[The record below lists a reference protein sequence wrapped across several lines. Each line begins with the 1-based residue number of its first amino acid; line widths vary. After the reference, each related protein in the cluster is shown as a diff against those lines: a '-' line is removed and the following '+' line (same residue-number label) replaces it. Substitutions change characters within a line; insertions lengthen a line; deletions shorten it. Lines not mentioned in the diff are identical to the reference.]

1 MSIAIKGMTGP
12 EVTMETIMKLK
23 TFNEG
28 LIPLRKAW
36 GALAMTSDGM
46 IVVTSKSSLLLGEQS
61 HFANN

>member
-1 MSIAIKGMTGP
+1 MTGP

-46 IVVTSKSSLLLGEQS
+46 IVVTSKLSSMFGEY
-61 HFANN
+61 FCLANN

>member
-46 IVVTSKSSLLLGEQS
+46 IVVTSTYDLSS
-61 HFANN
+61 

>member
-1 MSIAIKGMTGP
+1 MTGL

-46 IVVTSKSSLLLGEQS
+46 IVVTSKSSFFLAGFHRVADE
-61 HFANN
+61 

>member
-46 IVVTSKSSLLLGEQS
+46 IVVTSKSFLSLVTCSCLAHE
-61 HFANN
+61 

>member
-1 MSIAIKGMTGP
+1 
-12 EVTMETIMKLK
+12 METIMKLK

-46 IVVTSKSSLLLGEQS
+46 IVVTSKLSSMFGEY
-61 HFANN
+61 FCLANN